1 MRSHV
6 GEHRGSGEAF
16 ITKGFTNWKKS
27 DRFQVHVGG
36 LNNAHNQA
44 WRNCQALMKQKQH
57 IEGAMCKQSRQVKVE
72 YRIRLTAIL
81 DCIRFLLSQ
90 GLAFRGNKESP
101 SSTNKEN
108 FLQLVDFLVNHN
120 ETIHEVW
127 KNTRGNLKLTSP
139 PIQKDFVRAAAS
151 ETTKAILDDQGDS
164 LFAIMIDESR
174 DISVKEQMVVALRYV
189 NKKGQV
195 IERFLGMVHV
205 SDTSASSLFAK
216 HKLSLSR
223 IRGQGYDGESNMRGE
238 YNGLKSLIL
247 KENCSAF
254 YIHCFAHQ
262 LQFALVALVKKHS
275 EIASFFNQVATLS
288 NVVGAS
294 AKRRDILRE
303 SQIEKVDEALKEG
316 EISSGRGLNQEA
328 TIKRAGDTRWSSHF
342 GTLLII
348 VSLFSSMIDMLDVIE
363 EDETSL
369 TIKGDAMLLLKYMQ
383 SFEFVFILH
392 LMKKVL
398 SITHELSQ
406 ALQRSDQDIVNAM
419 KLVKVSKQ
427 KLQTIRDKG
436 WDSLL
441 NEVSLFC
448 DHHEVVMLNMDDTYQ
463 TYKKSKRNL
472 EKVSNLHYFQV
483 QLFYQVIDRRLQE
496 LNNRFTE
503 VGTELLLCVS
513 CLSPRDS
520 FSAFDK
526 EKLLR
531 LAQFYPSEFSPIQ
544 ILALDSQLEN
554 YFIDVCS

>member
-1 MRSHV
+1 MVV
-6 GEHRGSGEAF
+6 GDLG
-16 ITKGFTNWKKS
+16 
-27 DRFQVHVGG
+27 D
-36 LNNAHNQA
+36 L
-44 WRNCQALMKQKQH
+44 
-57 IEGAMCKQSRQVKVE
+57 
-72 YRIRLTAIL
+72 
-81 DCIRFLLSQ
+81 
-90 GLAFRGNKESP
+90 
-101 SSTNKEN
+101 
-108 FLQLVDFLVNHN
+108 
-120 ETIHEVW
+120 
-127 KNTRGNLKLTSP
+127 
-139 PIQKDFVRAAAS
+139 
-151 ETTKAILDDQGDS
+151 GDS

-205 SDTSASSLFAK
+205 SDTSASSLKLALESLLAK

-223 IRGQGYDGESNMRGE
+223 IRGQGYDGASNMRGE

-262 LQFALVALVKKHS
+262 LQLALVALAKKHS

-342 GTLLII
+342 GTLLSI
-348 VSLFSSMIDMLDVIE
+348 VSLFSSMIDVLDVIE
-363 EDETSL
+363 EDGTSL

-483 QLFYQVIDRRLQE
+483 QLFYQVIDRQLQE

-503 VGTELLLCVS
+503 VSTELLLCVS

-554 YFIDVCS
+554 YFIDVWSEDAFSELEGISDLSLKLVETRKHIVYPLVYLLLELSLILPVATTTAERAFSAMKIIKNELRNRMGDSWSNDCLVTYIEKDVFIEVENEKIIQSFQKMASRREHL

>member
-1 MRSHV
+1 MEKYFKRKSSSEQSLTPSPQARDPQASDPQALDDGRRSKKLCPMKKRFLEFDLEMLPSDPGLRPRISDYHPSDRDEIRRYYFLKGPCQPKEINFPPRKFGDASRKFIPDWYTKFGGWLEYSQKEDAAYCLCCYLMRSHV

-16 ITKGFTNWKKS
+16 ITEGFTNWKKS

-101 SSTNKEN
+101 SSTNKGN

-120 ETIHEVW
+120 ETIREVW

-139 PIQKDFVRAAAS
+139 PIQKDFVRVAAS

-174 DISVKEQMVVALRYV
+174 DISVKEQMVVVLRYV

-205 SDTSASSLFAK
+205 SDTSASSLKLALESLLAK

-254 YIHCFAHQ
+254 YIHYFAHQ
-262 LQFALVALVKKHS
+262 LQFALVALAKKHS

-294 AKRRDILRE
+294 AKHRDILRE

-328 TIKRAGDTRWSSHF
+328 TIKRAGHTRWSSH
-342 GTLLII
+342 L
-348 VSLFSSMIDMLDVIE
+348 VR
-363 EDETSL
+363 
-369 TIKGDAMLLLKYMQ
+369 Y
-383 SFEFVFILH
+383 
-392 LMKKVL
+392 L
-398 SITHELSQ
+398 S
-406 ALQRSDQDIVNAM
+406 
-419 KLVKVSKQ
+419 
-427 KLQTIRDKG
+427 
-436 WDSLL
+436 
-441 NEVSLFC
+441 
-448 DHHEVVMLNMDDTYQ
+448 
-463 TYKKSKRNL
+463 
-472 EKVSNLHYFQV
+472 
-483 QLFYQVIDRRLQE
+483 
-496 LNNRFTE
+496 
-503 VGTELLLCVS
+503 
-513 CLSPRDS
+513 
-520 FSAFDK
+520 
-526 EKLLR
+526 
-531 LAQFYPSEFSPIQ
+531 
-544 ILALDSQLEN
+544 
-554 YFIDVCS
+554 